1 MSVDDHT
8 SFFCIRQHDSCIHSI
23 VPGPTRNYYL
33 MMNGRILRGSQ
44 PNVFPQRKQHSIRL
58 AENSINMHKIPF
70 VILIFLLP
78 TIVFAQQGVSFGI
91 QSNYGVGRLTL
102 ESAPRTVTVTPN
114 NSFVTGGSLFVQWN
128 ITNRFGVRFQADGLY
143 QGMNIAIVNPADRVG
158 TFGVNVEDFGQGA
171 GNLQISY
178 NQPLNSSRSLRL
190 EGYIGAGARV
200 TNEGTNGCGTSI
212 GGIIAQ
218 DDSLGNVTVDASR
231 TIGNGTQ
238 VEVLGGF
245 RFVQQVNSSE
255 KNPIF
260 LSFGIGYRQT
270 LSPISRVEGI
280 AYSDEVPVIIN
291 QFGFA
296 EFQVEEIQGICQ
308 TGGFDTR
315 PEDRYVLQHL
325 GQQVDM
331 QIGIRLGL

>member
-1 MSVDDHT
+1 
-8 SFFCIRQHDSCIHSI
+8 
-23 VPGPTRNYYL
+23 
-33 MMNGRILRGSQ
+33 
-44 PNVFPQRKQHSIRL
+44 
-58 AENSINMHKIPF
+58 MHKFPVIILLLLIP
-70 VILIFLLP
+70 VMALS
-78 TIVFAQQGVSFGI
+78 QEGVSIGI
-91 QSNYGVGRLTL
+91 HSNYGVGRLTL

-128 ITNRFGVRFQADGLY
+128 ITDRFGVRFQAEGLY
-143 QGMNIAIVNPADRVG
+143 QGMNVAIVNPADRVG
-158 TFGVNVEDFGQGA
+158 TFGVSLEDFSQGA
-171 GNLQISY
+171 ANLQISY
-178 NQPLNSSRSLRL
+178 NQPLNSSKSLRL
-190 EGYIGAGARV
+190 EGYIGAGARI
-200 TNEGTNGCGTSI
+200 TSEGTNGCGTSI
-212 GGIIAQ
+212 GGIIGR

-238 VEVLGGF
+238 AEIQGGF

-260 LSFGIGYRQT
+260 LSFGLGYRQA
-270 LSPISRVEGI
+270 LSPIASVEGI

-315 PEDRYVLQHL
+315 PEDRYVLQHF
-325 GQQVDM
+325 GQQLDM
-331 QIGIRLGL
+331 QIGIRFGL